1 MPLPYF
7 AVKSGHL
14 SDIAGKYR
22 RGYKFYVKGLCKV
35 KLFELTE
42 QYQKLLSMVD
52 DECDIQAIQDTLEGI
67 EGMIADKAESIAKLM
82 KSIEADEQAIK
93 AEEDRLKARR
103 EALTNKRLSIKEY
116 LQNQL
121 ISAGIDKVKGT
132 MFTVSIQN
140 NPPSVQI
147 AEGTKVPDKYLIPQE
162 AKVDK
167 RALLDDLKAGA
178 VYEGIGMI
186 QTKGVR
192 IR

>member
-1 MPLPYF
+1 M
-7 AVKSGHL
+7 
-14 SDIAGKYR
+14 
-22 RGYKFYVKGLCKV
+22 

-82 KSIEADEQAIK
+82 KSIEADERAIK

-103 EALTNKRLSIKEY
+103 EALKNRRESIKEY

-121 ISAGIDKVKGT
+121 ISAGIDKLKGT

-147 AEGTKVPDKYLIPQE
+147 AEGAKVPEKYLIPQE

-178 VYEGIGMI
+178 VYEGIEMI
-186 QTKGVR
+186 QTRGVR

>member
-1 MPLPYF
+1 M
-7 AVKSGHL
+7 
-14 SDIAGKYR
+14 
-22 RGYKFYVKGLCKV
+22 

-52 DECDIQAIQDTLEGI
+52 DECDIQSIQDTLEGI
-67 EGMIADKAESIAKLM
+67 EGMIADKAESIAKLI

-103 EALTNKRLSIKEY
+103 EALKNRRESIKEY

-121 ISAGIDKVKGT
+121 ISAGIDKLKGT

-147 AEGTKVPDKYLIPQE
+147 AEGAKVPEKYLIPQE

-178 VYEGIGMI
+178 VYEGIEMI

>member
-1 MPLPYF
+1 M
-7 AVKSGHL
+7 
-14 SDIAGKYR
+14 
-22 RGYKFYVKGLCKV
+22 

-103 EALTNKRLSIKEY
+103 EALANRRLSIKEY
-116 LQNQL
+116 LQHQL
-121 ISAGIDKVKGT
+121 IEAKIDKLKGT

-147 AEGTKVPDKYLIPQE
+147 AEGVTVPDKYLVPQE

-167 RALLDDLKAGA
+167 RALLDDLKAGV
-178 VYEGIGMI
+178 VYEGIGMV

>member
-1 MPLPYF
+1 M
-7 AVKSGHL
+7 
-14 SDIAGKYR
+14 
-22 RGYKFYVKGLCKV
+22 
-35 KLFELTE
+35 KLFELTG
-42 QYQKLLSMVD
+42 QYQQLLSMID
-52 DECDIQAIQDTLEGI
+52 DECDMQAIQDTLEGI
-67 EGMIADKAESIAKLM
+67 EGMITDKAESIAKLM

-103 EALTNKRLSIKEY
+103 EALANRRLSIKEY

-121 ISAGIDKVKGT
+121 IEAGIDKLKGT

-147 AEGTKVPDKYLIPQE
+147 TEGATVPDKYLVPQE

-178 VYEGIGMI
+178 VYEGIGMV

>member
-1 MPLPYF
+1 M
-7 AVKSGHL
+7 
-14 SDIAGKYR
+14 
-22 RGYKFYVKGLCKV
+22 

-67 EGMIADKAESIAKLM
+67 EGMIADKAESIAKLI
-82 KSIEADEQAIK
+82 KSIEADERAIK

-103 EALTNKRLSIKEY
+103 EALKNRRESIKEY

-121 ISAGIDKVKGT
+121 ISAGIDKLKGT

-147 AEGTKVPDKYLIPQE
+147 AEGAKVPEKYLIPQE

-178 VYEGIGMI
+178 VYEGIEMI
-186 QTKGVR
+186 QTRGVR

>member
-1 MPLPYF
+1 M
-7 AVKSGHL
+7 
-14 SDIAGKYR
+14 
-22 RGYKFYVKGLCKV
+22 

-82 KSIEADEQAIK
+82 KSIEADERAIK

-103 EALTNKRLSIKEY
+103 EALANRRLSIKEY

-121 ISAGIDKVKGT
+121 IASNIDKVKGT

-147 AEGTKVPDKYLIPQE
+147 AEGAKVPEKYLIPQE

-178 VYEGIGMI
+178 VYEGIEMI
-186 QTKGVR
+186 QTRGVR

>member
-1 MPLPYF
+1 M
-7 AVKSGHL
+7 
-14 SDIAGKYR
+14 
-22 RGYKFYVKGLCKV
+22 
-35 KLFELTE
+35 KLHELTD
-42 QYQKLLSMVD
+42 QYQQVLAMVD
-52 DECDIQAIQDTLEGI
+52 DECDTQAIQDTLEGI

-103 EALTNKRLSIKEY
+103 EALKNRRESIKEY

-132 MFTVSIQN
+132 IFTVSIQN
-140 NPPSVQI
+140 NPPSAQI
-147 AEGTKVPDKYLIPQE
+147 SEGAKVPGKYLIPQE

-186 QTKGVR
+186 QTRGVR

>member
-1 MPLPYF
+1 M
-7 AVKSGHL
+7 
-14 SDIAGKYR
+14 
-22 RGYKFYVKGLCKV
+22 

-82 KSIEADEQAIK
+82 KSIEADERAIK

-103 EALTNKRLSIKEY
+103 EALKNRRESIKEY

-121 ISAGIDKVKGT
+121 ISAGIDKLKGT

-147 AEGTKVPDKYLIPQE
+147 AEGAKVPEKYLIPQE

-178 VYEGIGMI
+178 VYEGIEMI

>member
-1 MPLPYF
+1 M
-7 AVKSGHL
+7 
-14 SDIAGKYR
+14 
-22 RGYKFYVKGLCKV
+22 

-82 KSIEADEQAIK
+82 KSIEADERAIK

-103 EALTNKRLSIKEY
+103 EALKNRRESIKEY

-121 ISAGIDKVKGT
+121 ISAGIDKLKGT
-132 MFTVSIQN
+132 MFTISIQN

-147 AEGTKVPDKYLIPQE
+147 AEGAKVPEKYLIPQE

-178 VYEGIGMI
+178 VYEGIEMI

>member
-1 MPLPYF
+1 M
-7 AVKSGHL
+7 
-14 SDIAGKYR
+14 
-22 RGYKFYVKGLCKV
+22 
-35 KLFELTE
+35 KLFELTG
-42 QYQKLLSMVD
+42 QYQQLLSMID
-52 DECDIQAIQDTLEGI
+52 DECDMQAIQDTLEGI
-67 EGMIADKAESIAKLM
+67 EGMITDKAESIAKLM
-82 KSIEADEQAIK
+82 KSIEADEKAIK

-103 EALTNKRLSIKEY
+103 EALANRRASIKEY

-121 ISAGIDKVKGT
+121 IAANIDKLKGT

-147 AEGTKVPDKYLIPQE
+147 AEGAKVPEKYLAPQE

-167 RALLDDLKAGA
+167 RTLLDDLKAGA
-178 VYEGIGMI
+178 VYEGIGMV

>member
-1 MPLPYF
+1 M
-7 AVKSGHL
+7 
-14 SDIAGKYR
+14 
-22 RGYKFYVKGLCKV
+22 

-67 EGMIADKAESIAKLM
+67 EGMIADKAESIAKLI

-103 EALTNKRLSIKEY
+103 EALKNRRESIKEY

-121 ISAGIDKVKGT
+121 ISAGIDKLKGT

-147 AEGTKVPDKYLIPQE
+147 AEGAKVPEKYLIPQE

-178 VYEGIGMI
+178 VYEGIEMI

>member
-1 MPLPYF
+1 M
-7 AVKSGHL
+7 
-14 SDIAGKYR
+14 
-22 RGYKFYVKGLCKV
+22 
-35 KLFELTE
+35 KLFELTG

-67 EGMIADKAESIAKLM
+67 EGMIADKAESIAKLI

-93 AEEDRLKARR
+93 AEE
-103 EALTNKRLSIKEY
+103 KRLYDRRKALENRRNSIKEY
-116 LQNQL
+116 LETQL

-132 MFTVSIQN
+132 LFTISIQN
-140 NPPSVQI
+140 NPPSVNIQDD
-147 AEGTKVPDKYLIPQE
+147 ATVPEKYYIPQPP
-162 AKVDK
+162 KLDK

-178 VYEGIGMI
+178 VYEGIEMI

>member
-1 MPLPYF
+1 M
-7 AVKSGHL
+7 
-14 SDIAGKYR
+14 
-22 RGYKFYVKGLCKV
+22 

-52 DECDIQAIQDTLEGI
+52 EESDIQAIQDTLEGI

-93 AEEDRLKARR
+93 AEEERLYARR
-103 EALTNKRLSIKEY
+103 KALENRRTSIKDY
-116 LQNQL
+116 LENQL
-121 ISAGIDKVKGT
+121 IEANIDKVKGT

-140 NPPSVQI
+140 NPPSVNIQDD
-147 AEGTKVPDKYLIPQE
+147 ATVPDKYYVPQPP
-162 AKVDK
+162 KLDK

-178 VYEGIGMI
+178 EYEGISLQ
-186 QTKGVR
+186 QTRGIR

>member
-1 MPLPYF
+1 M
-7 AVKSGHL
+7 
-14 SDIAGKYR
+14 
-22 RGYKFYVKGLCKV
+22 

-82 KSIEADEQAIK
+82 KSIEADERAIK

-103 EALTNKRLSIKEY
+103 EALANRRLSIKEY

-121 ISAGIDKVKGT
+121 ISAGIDKLKGT

-147 AEGTKVPDKYLIPQE
+147 AEGAKVPEKYLIPQE

-178 VYEGIGMI
+178 VYEGIEMI

>member
-1 MPLPYF
+1 M
-7 AVKSGHL
+7 
-14 SDIAGKYR
+14 
-22 RGYKFYVKGLCKV
+22 

-82 KSIEADEQAIK
+82 KSIEADERAIK

-103 EALTNKRLSIKEY
+103 EALKNRRESIKEY

-121 ISAGIDKVKGT
+121 ISAGIDKLKGT
-132 MFTVSIQN
+132 MFTISIQN

-147 AEGTKVPDKYLIPQE
+147 AEGAKVPEKYLIPQE

-178 VYEGIGMI
+178 VYEGIEMI
-186 QTKGVR
+186 QTRGVR

>member
-1 MPLPYF
+1 M
-7 AVKSGHL
+7 
-14 SDIAGKYR
+14 
-22 RGYKFYVKGLCKV
+22 

-67 EGMIADKAESIAKLM
+67 EGMIADKAESIAKLI

-93 AEEDRLKARR
+93 AEEERLYARR
-103 EALTNKRLSIKEY
+103 KALENRRLSIKEY

-121 ISAGIDKVKGT
+121 ISAGIDKLKGT

-147 AEGTKVPDKYLIPQE
+147 AEGAKVPEKYLIPQE

-178 VYEGIGMI
+178 VYEGIEMI
-186 QTKGVR
+186 QTRGVR

>member
-1 MPLPYF
+1 M
-7 AVKSGHL
+7 
-14 SDIAGKYR
+14 
-22 RGYKFYVKGLCKV
+22 

-67 EGMIADKAESIAKLM
+67 EGMIADKAESIAKLI

-93 AEEDRLKARR
+93 AEEERLYARR
-103 EALTNKRLSIKEY
+103 KALENRRLSIKEY

-121 ISAGIDKVKGT
+121 IEANIDKVKGT
-132 MFTVSIQN
+132 LFTISIQN
-140 NPPSVQI
+140 NPPSANIQDD
-147 AEGTKVPDKYLIPQE
+147 ATVPEKYYIPQPP
-162 AKVDK
+162 KLDK
-167 RALLDDLKAGA
+167 RALIEDLKAGA
-178 VYEGIGMI
+178 QYEGIELV

>member
-1 MPLPYF
+1 M
-7 AVKSGHL
+7 
-14 SDIAGKYR
+14 
-22 RGYKFYVKGLCKV
+22 

-67 EGMIADKAESIAKLM
+67 EGMIADKAESIAKLI

-103 EALTNKRLSIKEY
+103 EALKNRRESIKEY

-121 ISAGIDKVKGT
+121 ISAGIDKLKGT

-147 AEGTKVPDKYLIPQE
+147 AEGAKVPEKYLIPQE

-167 RALLDDLKAGA
+167 RTLLDDLKAGA
-178 VYEGIGMI
+178 VYEGIEMI

>member
-1 MPLPYF
+1 M
-7 AVKSGHL
+7 
-14 SDIAGKYR
+14 
-22 RGYKFYVKGLCKV
+22 

-52 DECDIQAIQDTLEGI
+52 DECDMQAIQDTLEGI
-67 EGMIADKAESIAKLM
+67 EGMISDKAESIAKLI

-93 AEEDRLKARR
+93 AEEERLYARR
-103 EALTNKRLSIKEY
+103 KALENRRASIKGY
-116 LQNQL
+116 LESQL
-121 ISAGIDKVKGT
+121 IAAGIDKVKGT
-132 MFTVSIQN
+132 VFTVSIQN

-147 AEGTKVPDKYLIPQE
+147 AEGAKVPEKYLIPQE

-178 VYEGIGMI
+178 VYEGIEMI

>member
-1 MPLPYF
+1 M
-7 AVKSGHL
+7 
-14 SDIAGKYR
+14 
-22 RGYKFYVKGLCKV
+22 

-67 EGMIADKAESIAKLM
+67 EGMIADKAESIAKLI

-93 AEEDRLKARR
+93 AEEERLYARR
-103 EALTNKRLSIKEY
+103 KALENRRTSIKGY
-116 LQNQL
+116 LESQL
-121 ISAGIDKVKGT
+121 IAAGIDKVKGT
-132 MFTVSIQN
+132 AFTVSIQN

-147 AEGTKVPDKYLIPQE
+147 AEGAKVPGKYLIPQE

-178 VYEGIGMI
+178 VYEGIEMI
-186 QTKGVR
+186 QTRGVR